1 MRRASAAAQGCPFDQ
16 KTLELTAELIMN
28 RKMLGQAQQL
38 KLLCQIAHL
47 LPEKLVL
54 WAPPLAC
61 AMFREK
67 AASLAAVVDGEVAAA
82 SLLLYHSD
90 DSRCAS
96 SSFVHHLFQ
105 LSFDP
110 SSQIS
115 SHFSDQ

>member
-1 MRRASAAAQGCPFDQ
+1 VRRASAAVQGYPFDQ
-16 KTLELTAELIMN
+16 ATLELTADPRMN
-28 RKMLGQAQQL
+28 QKMLEQAQQL
-38 KLLCQIAHL
+38 KLLCRIAHL

-54 WAPPLAC
+54 VAPPLAC
-61 AMFREK
+61 AMFQEK
-67 AASLAAVVDGEVAAA
+67 AASLAAAVDVEGAAA
-82 SLLLYHSD
+82 SLLLYHSN
-90 DSRCAS
+90 DSHCAN